1 MKKLMILLLTLTVL
15 LVSISS
21 CSDRVAVAKRSTEQ
35 VLERESEFINL
46 VEVTPTI
53 AMDKNTGVLYV
64 REKQFTYGS
73 WSIYTTFPIMEADGT
88 CLTYKEAQARN
99 KE

>member
-1 MKKLMILLLTLTVL
+1 MILLFTLTVL

-21 CSDRVAVAKRSTEQ
+21 CSNKVTVTKRSTEQ
-35 VLERESEFINL
+35 ITERESEFVNL
-46 VEVTPTI
+46 VEITPTI
-53 AMDKNTGVLYV
+53 VMDKNTGVLYV

-73 WSIYTTFPIMEADGT
+73 WSIYTTFPIMKADGT
-88 CLTYKEAQARN
+88 CLTYKEAQARK